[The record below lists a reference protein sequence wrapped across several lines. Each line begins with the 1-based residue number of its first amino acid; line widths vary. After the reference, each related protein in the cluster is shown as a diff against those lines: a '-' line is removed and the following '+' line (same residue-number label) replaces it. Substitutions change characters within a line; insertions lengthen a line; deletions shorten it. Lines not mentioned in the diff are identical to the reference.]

1 MSQDT
6 EEAIK
11 KKEQEAEERRQQSHN
26 MVADTI
32 KRELLESTS
41 NKATLLA
48 SHTQHVRRSQRRK
61 KPKSLTL
68 TIRMVSTQESTLRHG
83 GYGSWGA
90 LSVTRRPMFRESWS
104 GKRLNEDGRCPRNND
119 SKRIWKMPNALAM
132 KSRRV
137 SKSSYRNTGTREPSI
152 R

>member
-41 NKATLLA
+41 YWSIPPISLA
-48 SHTQHVRRSQRRK
+48 QSVRFYRRGERS
-61 KPKSLTL
+61 
-68 TIRMVSTQESTLRHG
+68 
-83 GYGSWGA
+83 
-90 LSVTRRPMFRESWS
+90 
-104 GKRLNEDGRCPRNND
+104 RN
-119 SKRIWKMPNALAM
+119 S
-132 KSRRV
+132 
-137 SKSSYRNTGTREPSI
+137 
-152 R
+152 